1 MYNRNRRTGYQ
12 VLLTRNRRGQRTTG
26 QHSLI
31 NPFSSQQLLWPLG
44 PVSLSVCLVFWC
56 LFCFDLLS
64 PSRSLLPDPGH
75 LLLSLPWAP
84 GAITCGQEHVR
95 VHPPGSP
102 ILRKGQAR
110 IPGVGGPIA
119 LTSHPWGLLSG
130 HSCSSA
136 AAFIQT
142 SCRLGAAPCSQGT
155 SVLAFTPE
163 RRSPCPHFTDGQ
175 PSKADTHQWPSW
187 LRRGPRQA
195 RTGHGRGDWQAACPW
210 ELTVCKMGTW
220 APPLRSKC

>member
-1 MYNRNRRTGYQ
+1 MISCLPL
-12 VLLTRNRRGQRTTG
+12 VHCCLTRG
-26 QHSLI
+26 I
-31 NPFSSQQLLWPLG
+31 SS
-44 PVSLSVCLVFWC
+44 
-56 LFCFDLLS
+56 S
-64 PSRSLLPDPGH
+64 PSLGLLCHSSCCHASPEHPRT
-75 LLLSLPWAP
+75 WAP
-84 GAITCGQEHVR
+84 GAITCGQEHIR

-163 RRSPCPHFTDGQ
+163 RQSPCPHFTDGQ
-175 PSKADTHQWPSW
+175 PSKADAHQWPSW

-210 ELTVCKMGTW
+210 ELTVWRESLT
-220 APPLRSKC
+220 ANEAFNEPIT